1 MKIDLEDRGV
11 FHLELTI
18 DEIRDGDPSEKVET
32 ALDETQAFVH
42 MGELDVAYLVIEVRK
57 S

>member
-11 FHLELTI
+11 FHLELSV
-18 DEIRDGDPSEKVET
+18 EEVRDSDVTEKLET
-32 ALDETQAFVH
+32 ALDEAQAIVF